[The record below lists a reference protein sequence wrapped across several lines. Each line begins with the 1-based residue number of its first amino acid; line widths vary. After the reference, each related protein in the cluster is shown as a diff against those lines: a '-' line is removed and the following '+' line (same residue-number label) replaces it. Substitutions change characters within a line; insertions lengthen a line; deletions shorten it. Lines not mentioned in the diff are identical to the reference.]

1 MDTSFN
7 PTFSLENQKLLLEFN
22 SESGA
27 LIKILAKD
35 TGWKILD
42 RPELGLSFRLLV
54 PISEEL
60 RNNQVHGER
69 QSLAHLVVAENRL
82 SAQFTWDNIVS
93 EKGGSLPIKIIL
105 DIRLTERQA
114 IFEVTIENRSNYVV
128 ENVYC
133 PYFGDIQHPVAPGS
147 EGSSSATTSIGSSAH
162 SSGNSQFK
170 AFLYNYASVQEWQ
183 LWPYYQNMRGYFGVD
198 HPIQFASWSP
208 GAGAPM
214 VPFILLKDQWQGLY
228 VGVHAPQYELVA
240 WHTELRPGYLTS
252 INSRVPDTQTLS
264 GKDVATRFAA
274 VHVPYIQPGES
285 RKLTPVAVEPY
296 QGGWQQGVDI
306 YTTWRNQWMKLP
318 TLPPWAQEPHAWQ
331 QIHIN
336 SPEDELRIRF
346 TDLVQVGKD
355 CAKHGV
361 KAIQLVGWND
371 GGQDQGNP
379 SHDPDPRLG
388 TFDELKTAIHQIQSL
403 GVKVILFSKF
413 TWSDRA
419 TERFRQDLYRLAIK
433 DPYGDYY
440 CYGGYQYQTATQL
453 LDINTKRLIP
463 MCFLSEEYLE
473 VCNQEFTKTV
483 ELGADGILFDE
494 CLHHSPALLC
504 FDTSHGH
511 RTGAM
516 VYANDN
522 HLIDNFRQ
530 ITQQAMPDFLFSG
543 EACYDWEMG
552 AYHLSYHRSENK
564 DHIPLSR
571 YMLPDAQ
578 FMTAVTGFNDRSMI
592 NQCLLYRYIISYEPY
607 NFKGRLDDFPLT
619 LAYGKQMD
627 HLRTELREYFWDG
640 IFRDK
645 VGATVTVQGQPHHP
659 YALFLSKKTGQAAL
673 VIVNYDEE
681 QTITVQA
688 SIDSGQPLTQYRLVD
703 DPQWKSTRQGITLPP
718 YAAAVVLP

>member
-1 MDTSFN
+1 MEKPSA
-7 PTFSLENQKLLLEFN
+7 PTFSLENQKMLLEFD
-22 SESGA
+22 SRSGA

-42 RPELGLSFRLLV
+42 RSELGLSFRLLV
-54 PISEEL
+54 PVSDEL
-60 RNNQVHGER
+60 RNNQVHGEK
-69 QSLAHLVVAENRL
+69 QSLSHLNVSEDRL
-82 SAQFTWDNIVS
+82 SAQFSWENLVS
-93 EKGGSLPIKIIL
+93 DRVGILPIKL
-105 DIRLTERQA
+105 VLEVRLTDRQA
-114 IFEVTIENRSNYVV
+114 IFELTVDNQSNFVV

-133 PYFGDIQHPVAPGS
+133 PYFGDIQHPNSPEIDSRLSNINLGNP
-147 EGSSSATTSIGSSAH
+147 AH
-162 SSGNSQFK
+162 STGISQFK
-170 AFLYNYASVQEWQ
+170 AMLYNYASVQEWQ
-183 LWPYYQNMRGYFGVD
+183 LWPFYQNMRGYFGID
-198 HPIQFASWSP
+198 HPVQFASWSP
-208 GAGAPM
+208 GAGSPM
-214 VPFILLKDQWQGLY
+214 SPFILLRDEWQGLY
-228 VGVHAPQYELVA
+228 VGVDAPQYELVA
-240 WHTELRPGYLTS
+240 WHTELRPGYLSS
-252 INSRVPDTQTLS
+252 INSRVPDTHTVS
-264 GKDVATRFAA
+264 GKNVATRFAA
-274 VHVPYIQPGES
+274 VHVPFIQPGET

-306 YTTWRNQWMKLP
+306 YTAWRNQWMKLP
-318 TLPPWAQEPHAWQ
+318 PLPAWAQEPHAWQ

-346 TDLVQVGKD
+346 TDLIEIGKD
-355 CAKHGV
+355 CARHGV

-388 TFDELKTAIHQIQSL
+388 TFDELRTVISQIQAL

-413 TWSDRA
+413 TWADRA
-419 TERFRQDLYRLAIK
+419 TRRFRDDLNRLAIK

-440 CYGGYQYQTATQL
+440 CYSGYQYQTATQL

-473 VCNQEFTKTV
+473 VCNQEFKKTV
-483 ELGADGILFDE
+483 DLGADGILFDE

-504 FDTSHGH
+504 FDTNHGH
-511 RTGAM
+511 RSGAM

-522 HLIDNFRQ
+522 HLIENFKE
-530 ITQQAMPDFLFSG
+530 ITQQANPDFLFSG
-543 EACYDWEMG
+543 EACYDWEMS
-552 AYHLSYHRSENK
+552 AYQLSYHRSENK

-627 HLRTELREYFWDG
+627 TLRNELREYFWDG

-645 VGATVTVQGQPHHP
+645 VGGIVTNQGQPHHP
-659 YALFLSKKTGQAAL
+659 YAIYRSKKTGKFAM

-681 QTITVQA
+681 QTITVHA
-688 SIDSGQPLTQYRLVD
+688 KIDSKQPLTQYRLVD
-703 DPQWKSTRQGITLPP
+703 DPEWKSAIQGITIPP
-718 YAAAVVLP
+718 YSAAVVLP